1 MYSNNRISNL
11 IASQLPFFVRNE
23 NPNFILFLEAYYEY
37 LEQSNK
43 TVNVAKNIR
52 TYRDVDLTED
62 QYALKLYE
70 TFMPYIP
77 KDVQV
82 DKNLL
87 IKNIKDF
94 YRAKGTEKATQF
106 LMRILYN
113 EEIEF
118 YYPKKDVLRASDGK
132 WNIQRSLRVTDTK
145 VANVSNSMFT
155 ALEKFIGTRVTGK
168 TSQAS
173 ATVESVDRYFEKGT
187 QIDELIL
194 SSINRSFLN
203 NEEIY
208 SLKDTEYL
216 SSNTFGGI
224 INSITITN
232 AGTGYQIGNP
242 VIIVSNTGTGAIA
255 TISSVSTGNIAS
267 ISVVNGGAGYRKG
280 ANVSIT
286 GGGGSGASANVL
298 SISLTESIHPN
309 SYNIVSSTI
318 SLEAN
323 TPINNAVYSNL
334 SSSNANVT
342 IANAVSFWT
351 YSNTG
356 PVTQVL
362 VITPGAGYSSNPALA
377 VEANT
382 VIYSLGILGRMEI
395 VNGGMSYTAGDT
407 IEFINVPGN
416 YGTGAVGNVVSVNA
430 SGSITSVK
438 FKPLP
443 GHTVG
448 GSGYSD
454 TYLPRANVLTTTGTG
469 ANIIVKSILSS
480 GAELISISSS
490 IGSIQ
495 RVVIQNRGSGY
506 ESNTTIDLSGSGDG
520 TAQASVT
527 TVSGVYT
534 YPGRYL
540 NDDGHISSY
549 NFLQDRDY
557 YQNFSY
563 VIRSN
568 KNISSYRDAVKNLIH
583 PSGLKLWGEVTYKK
597 VATQTSTTAIDSLR
611 RTAVDKTYVKT
622 GNTIN
627 VSYTSHGLSQN
638 SNVTLEFTSG
648 GYSNVRNGIYM
659 ISNAQTNF
667 FTVIQTS
674 NISNITINNAG
685 QLYNSNSYLVITGN
699 GIGANGTYTTNA
711 NGSIVSVTLNEP
723 GMSFTRVPIITANGS
738 NSVAATFN
746 VSISYQN
753 STTGNVI
760 VGIYQ

>member
-1 MYSNNRISNL
+1 MSKI
-11 IASQLPFFVRNE
+11 
-23 NPNFILFLEAYYEY
+23 
-37 LEQSNK
+37 
-43 TVNVAKNIR
+43 
-52 TYRDVDLTED
+52 
-62 QYALKLYE
+62 
-70 TFMPYIP
+70 
-77 KDVQV
+77 
-82 DKNLL
+82 L

-132 WNIQRSLRVTDTK
+132 WYIQRSLRVTDTK

-194 SSINRSFLN
+194 SSINKSFLN

-255 TISSVSTGNIAS
+255 IISSVTTGTIAS
-267 ISVVNGGAGYRKG
+267 ISVVNGGAGYRKD

-382 VIYSLGILGRMEI
+382 VIYSLGILR
-395 VNGGMSYTAGDT
+395 
-407 IEFINVPGN
+407 
-416 YGTGAVGNVVSVNA
+416 
-430 SGSITSVK
+430 
-438 FKPLP
+438 
-443 GHTVG
+443 
-448 GSGYSD
+448 
-454 TYLPRANVLTTTGTG
+454 
-469 ANIIVKSILSS
+469 
-480 GAELISISSS
+480 
-490 IGSIQ
+490 
-495 RVVIQNRGSGY
+495 
-506 ESNTTIDLSGSGDG
+506 
-520 TAQASVT
+520 
-527 TVSGVYT
+527 
-534 YPGRYL
+534 
-540 NDDGHISSY
+540 
-549 NFLQDRDY
+549 
-557 YQNFSY
+557 
-563 VIRSN
+563 
-568 KNISSYRDAVKNLIH
+568 
-583 PSGLKLWGEVTYKK
+583 
-597 VATQTSTTAIDSLR
+597 
-611 RTAVDKTYVKT
+611 
-622 GNTIN
+622 
-627 VSYTSHGLSQN
+627 
-638 SNVTLEFTSG
+638 
-648 GYSNVRNGIYM
+648 
-659 ISNAQTNF
+659 
-667 FTVIQTS
+667 
-674 NISNITINNAG
+674 
-685 QLYNSNSYLVITGN
+685 
-699 GIGANGTYTTNA
+699 
-711 NGSIVSVTLNEP
+711 
-723 GMSFTRVPIITANGS
+723 
-738 NSVAATFN
+738 
-746 VSISYQN
+746 
-753 STTGNVI
+753 
-760 VGIYQ
+760 

>member
-23 NPNFILFLEAYYEY
+23 HPNFILFLEAYYEY

-52 TYRDVDLTED
+52 KYRDIDLTED

-77 KDVQV
+77 KDVLV

-94 YRAKGTEKATQF
+94 YRAKGTEKATRF

-132 WNIQRSLRVTDTK
+132 WYIQKSLRITDTK

-155 ALEKFIGTRVTGK
+155 ALEKFIGTRITGK

-173 ATVESVDRYFEKGT
+173 AIVENVDRYFEKGT

-194 SSINRSFLN
+194 SSINRSFVN

-216 SSNTFGGI
+216 SSNIFGGI

-232 AGTGYQIGNP
+232 AGTGYQIGDP
-242 VIIVSNTGTGAIA
+242 VIIVSNTGTGAVA
-255 TISSVSTGNIAS
+255 SISSVTTGNISS
-267 ISVVNGGAGYRKG
+267 ISVVNGGAGYIKG
-280 ANVSIT
+280 SNVSIT
-286 GGGGSGASANVL
+286 GGGGSGAIANVL
-298 SISLTESIHPN
+298 SVSLTESIHPN

-362 VITPGAGYSSNPALA
+362 VISSGSGYTSNPALA

-382 VIYSLGILGRMEI
+382 TIYSLGILGRMEI
-395 VNGGMSYTAGDT
+395 VNGGTNYTAGDT
-407 IEFINVPGN
+407 IEFINVPGG

-438 FKPLP
+438 FKELS

-448 GSGYSD
+448 GSGYNDS
-454 TYLPRANVLTTTGTG
+454 YLPLANVITTTGTG
-469 ANIIVKSILSS
+469 ANIVVKSILSS
-480 GAELISISSS
+480 GAELTSLSSS

-495 RVVIQNRGSGY
+495 KIIIQNRGSGY
-506 ESNTTIDLSGSGDG
+506 ESNTTIDLTNSGDG

-527 TVSGVYT
+527 TVEGVYT

-563 VIRSN
+563 VMRGN
-568 KNISSYRDAVKNLIH
+568 KSISSYRDAIKNLIH

-597 VATQTSTTAIDSLR
+597 VATQTETTASDSLR
-611 RTAVDKTYVKT
+611 RISTNKTYEKT

-627 VSYTSHGLSQN
+627 VSYISHGFAKN

-667 FTVIQTS
+667 FTIIQTS
-674 NISNITINNAG
+674 NVANITINNAG
-685 QLYNSNSYLVITGN
+685 QLYNSNSYLVITGD
-699 GIGANGTYTTNA
+699 GIGANATYITNA
-711 NGSIVSVTLNEP
+711 NGSIVTVIINEP
-723 GMSFTRVPIITANGS
+723 GIYFTRVPTITANGS
-738 NSVAATFN
+738 NSIAATFD
-746 VSISYQN
+746 VRISYQDN
-753 STTGNVI
+753 TSGNVI
-760 VGIYQ
+760 VGAYQ